1 MSGDSGLRGRS
12 ICMLTDDF
20 LPAATGVGT
29 HVQRIS
35 ADLVQRGHRVC
46 VITTR
51 RPGEP
56 AREVWRGVTVYRCFT
71 LKAFGFYQAL
81 PSRGM
86 IGRIFEDNAVGMV
99 HFHYL
104 SFLLIQ
110 GNRVASRLGLPRV
123 YTYHMTADHLTQP
136 WPLRPLRPLVAR
148 WIVHYCN
155 RFDLLVAPSLALVD
169 TMKADGIRR
178 PIRYVSNPVVF
189 DSPTTV
195 APAARPARFMV
206 LYAGRLNPEKNLPL
220 LLRAFKELADE
231 HPDAG
236 LWIAGVGDQR
246 QQLES
251 LCASLGIEDKVA
263 FLGFL
268 GHQDL
273 GRYYAACDVFV
284 LPSLVETQGL
294 VAMEAMRF
302 ARPVIVT
309 RAIVSAKELV
319 EHGVNGYIVDP
330 HAPTELG
337 SMLRRLASDPDLGK
351 RLGRAG
357 FQRSLAFSPDACL
370 QALDSVYAEAL
381 ADARHSPP
389 A

>member
-1 MSGDSGLRGRS
+1 MNGDSGLRSRS

-35 ADLVQRGHRVC
+35 DDLAQRGHRVC
-46 VITTR
+46 VVTTR

-56 AREVWRGVTVYRCFT
+56 DKEIWRDVTVYRCFT
-71 LKAFGFYQAL
+71 MKAFGFYQAL
-81 PSRGM
+81 PSSGT
-86 IGRIFEDNAVGMV
+86 IGRIFEENAVGLV

-104 SFLLIQ
+104 SFLLVQ

-136 WPLRPLRPLVAR
+136 WPLRPLRPLFAR

-169 TMKADGIRR
+169 RMKADGIRR

-189 DSPTTV
+189 DSPTAV

-220 LLRAFKELADE
+220 LLRAFKQLADE

-236 LWIAGVGDQR
+236 L
-246 QQLES
+246 
-251 LCASLGIEDKVA
+251 
-263 FLGFL
+263 
-268 GHQDL
+268 
-273 GRYYAACDVFV
+273 
-284 LPSLVETQGL
+284 
-294 VAMEAMRF
+294 
-302 ARPVIVT
+302 
-309 RAIVSAKELV
+309 
-319 EHGVNGYIVDP
+319 
-330 HAPTELG
+330 
-337 SMLRRLASDPDLGK
+337 
-351 RLGRAG
+351 
-357 FQRSLAFSPDACL
+357 
-370 QALDSVYAEAL
+370 
-381 ADARHSPP
+381 
-389 A
+389 